1 MKIKVAE
8 ASGVVLDW
16 MVAKCEGADNL
27 RRNVH
32 RFNNDWILDWPR
44 DQEGKTPRVEYLA
57 EFSPTNSWAQ
67 GGPIIAREG
76 IGMLFDAGSA
86 CKEPAWFA
94 TPDDQQVSHGYEGE
108 NFDPAF
114 MVYEADGCYGPTPLT
129 AAMRCYTSSRL
140 GEEVEVPDELF
151 LEKHQ

>member
-1 MKIKVAE
+1 MKVKVAE

-16 MVAKCEGADNL
+16 LVAKCEGADNL

-67 GGPIIAREG
+67 GGPIIEREF
-76 IGMLFDAGSA
+76 IHWGMTAVPHG
-86 CKEPAWFA
+86 A
-94 TPDDQQVSHGYEGE
+94 TPTIYLAYQYQSGTKPVKGT
-108 NFDPAF
+108 
-114 MVYEADGCYGPTPLT
+114 TPLV
-129 AAMRCYTSSRL
+129 AAMRCLVTSRL

-151 LEKHQ
+151 QEE

>member
-1 MKIKVAE
+1 MKVKVAE
-8 ASGVVLDW
+8 ASDMVLDW
-16 MVAKCEGADNL
+16 LVAKYKGANNL

-67 GGPIIAREG
+67 GGPIIEQLRS
-76 IGMLFDAGSA
+76 DSA
-86 CKEPAWFA
+86 YPFLIESDGDNVHVLSWP
-94 TPDDQQVSHGYEGE
+94 SE
-108 NFDPAF
+108 NVHFS
-114 MVYEADGCYGPTPLT
+114 GYGPTVLV
-129 AAMRCYTSSRL
+129 AAMRCYVASKL

-151 LEKHQ
+151 

>member
-67 GGPIIAREG
+67 GGPIIDREMREHG
-76 IGMLFDAGSA
+76 FDLWRTYDMSLHAASYTRGV
-86 CKEPAWFA
+86 
-94 TPDDQQVSHGYEGE
+94 PDCYV
-108 NFDPAF
+108 
-114 MVYEADGCYGPTPLT
+114 YGPTALV
-129 AAMRCYTSSRL
+129 AAMRGYVASKL
-140 GEEVEVPDELF
+140 GEEVEVPDEL
-151 LEKHQ
+151 LKAQP